1 MLGYADW
8 IVGGIAIA
16 IGIVLCA
23 CAAIST
29 EHLYE
34 LPKVRW
40 LQQRYG
46 RSATR
51 SVLIVAGVALVAL
64 GIAIALGWKVEWNG
78 RRTSLTPPTSDT
90 CSA

>member
-8 IVGGIAIA
+8 IVGAVAIT
-16 IGIVLCA
+16 IGVLLCA
-23 CAAIST
+23 SAAIST

-40 LQQRYG
+40 LQQRFG
-46 RSATR
+46 RAATR
-51 SVLIVAGVALVAL
+51 SMLIVAGVALVAV
-64 GIAIALGWKVEWNG
+64 GIAIALGWKVEWNEP
-78 RRTSLTPPTSDT
+78 RASLPTTDT